1 MSQAIE
7 DFFADDGPLAKV
19 LTGYQLRPPQR
30 AMAQAIS
37 DAIDDNRCFI
47 AEAGTGTGKTLAYLS
62 AALASGKKTL
72 IATGTRNLQDQL
84 FQSDLPLLRKTWPRG
99 FSAALLKGRANYL
112 CLYRLET
119 ALQLDFQD
127 NTTLSQLTALDLW
140 AKRTA
145 SGDIADYQRLPET
158 SPLWQQVT
166 STRDS
171 CAGQD
176 CPLYDDCFLYRAR
189 RQAQSSDLVV
199 INHHLLCADWSIR
212 ETGFGELLPEAEVII
227 IDEAHQLAETAG
239 NFLGLSIS
247 TRALADLAKDCIA
260 WYSAEAADVPE
271 LNSAASHLDKAV
283 RDLRLAFA
291 DHEGKAEWQVIE
303 QQPPV
308 STAITEL
315 ADCLRDLTGVLDS
328 CKVKSQNLEG
338 GYRRAENLQD
348 KLTALLNANDS
359 KTDIRWYETHPK
371 HVTLSLSP
379 LDIAGPFQ
387 KFMKRFQATW
397 IFTSATLS
405 VAGKFQHF
413 SRELGLFEPDS
424 QSWDSP
430 FDYSQ
435 QALFYHPKGLPD
447 PAAPDFTEKV
457 IEFALPVLAASG
469 GRAFFLFTSFRALNI
484 AHALLAERLDYPL
497 LVQGARPKAQL
508 IKEFKRLGN
517 AVLLGTA
524 SFWEG
529 VDVRGDALSCVI
541 IDKLPFAA
549 PGDPV
554 LKARLEA
561 MRQQGR
567 SPFIDYQVPNAVI
580 ALRQGIGR
588 LLRDA
593 TDRGVLMVC
602 DPRLLK
608 KSYGHF
614 FLNSVPAM
622 RRTRELK
629 DVNAFFADDQS

>member
-7 DFFADDGPLAKV
+7 DFFAEKGPLAKV
-19 LTGYQLRPPQR
+19 LPGYQPRPPQR

-37 DAIDDNRCFI
+37 AAIDDNRCFI

-112 CLYRLET
+112 CLYRLES

-127 NTTLSQLTALDLW
+127 NKTLAKLTALDLW

-145 SGDIADYQRLPET
+145 TGDIADYQRLPET

-166 STRDS
+166 STRDN

-260 WYSAEAADVPE
+260 WYGAEAADVPE

-291 DHEGKAEWQVIE
+291 EHEGKAEWQVIE
-303 QQPPV
+303 QQPPL
-308 STAITEL
+308 SAALTDL

-338 GYRRAENLQD
+338 GYKRAENLQD

-447 PAAPDFTEKV
+447 PAVPDFTERV
-457 IEFALPVLAASG
+457 IEFVVPVLEASG

-484 AHALLAERLDYPL
+484 AHTLLAERVDYPL

-629 DVNAFFADDQS
+629 DVNAFFIDDHS